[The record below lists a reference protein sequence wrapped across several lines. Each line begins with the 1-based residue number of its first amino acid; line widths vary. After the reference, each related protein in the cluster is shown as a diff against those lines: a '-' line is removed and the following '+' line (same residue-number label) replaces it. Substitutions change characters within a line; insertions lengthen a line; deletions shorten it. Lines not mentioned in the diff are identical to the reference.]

1 MENFVFNVPE
11 TVNET
16 RFFLYMNKVALNQTR
31 EADPALEA
39 IKAVLRMVPETKFSK
54 PKVDADVSILSPTL
68 SGSAKDGGVINET
81 AKVKMSTL
89 ELEFHTINI
98 LRNRV

>member
-16 RFFLYMNKVALNQTR
+16 RFFLYMNKISLNQTR
-31 EADPALEA
+31 ESDPALEA

-54 PKVDADVSILSPTL
+54 PKVDADVSILAPIL

-81 AKVKMSTL
+81 AKVFLSWNSI
-89 ELEFHTINI
+89 FH
-98 LRNRV
+98 L